1 MRQAGLFLVMSQL
14 YQYLLIV
21 QRNWNRRKFVT
32 TGLSAAG
39 IIFAGGLIE
48 TKRSRLTR
56 GYIRL
61 LPVEGVVY
69 SESFIR
75 FLERARFDSVRDALA
90 SIRDRSLP
98 VKVAHTDAIDL
109 TSPQTWAP
117 NSMVCQSRRSGNSR
131 TAAHFPD
138 SIKESL

>member
-1 MRQAGLFLVMSQL
+1 M
-14 YQYLLIV
+14 

-32 TGLSAAG
+32 AGLSAAG
-39 IIFAGGLIE
+39 VITVGGFID
-48 TKRSRLTR
+48 TKRIHLTR
-56 GYIRL
+56 GCIRL

-69 SESFIR
+69 SESFTR
-75 FLERARFDSVRDALA
+75 FMERASFDSVRDALA

-98 VKVAHTDAIDL
+98 VKVAHTNAIDL
-109 TSPQTWAP
+109 TSPHTWAP

-138 SIKESL
+138 NIKQSP